1 MPNEP
6 RRAPPSEDGF
16 TGASATV
23 QRVGFYFFR
32 ILFLSGA
39 FISPHASNKS

>member
-1 MPNEP
+1 MPKEP

-23 QRVGFYFFR
+23 QRVGFYFFW
-32 ILFLSGA
+32 ILFLSGI
-39 FISPHASNKS
+39 FISPPASAKI